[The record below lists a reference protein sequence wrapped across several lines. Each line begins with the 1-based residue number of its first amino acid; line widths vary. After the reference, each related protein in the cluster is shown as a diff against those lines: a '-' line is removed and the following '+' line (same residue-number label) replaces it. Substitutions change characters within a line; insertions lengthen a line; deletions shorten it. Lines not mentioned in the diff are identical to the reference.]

1 MPLKKEQLR
10 QHVLACHEIIAA
22 ITGEEWDVKLS
33 FIKKKH
39 FISWCRFVF
48 KTPLKTPCLCYV
60 NDFAFYVTRLH
71 KHRSTSTYSSVIKK
85 NNKRSIYK
93 EQVELKCYL
102 NPQMNAG
109 AAQLD
114 CTPDFWLMSP
124 ENLTGNIFTSR
135 CKSTLRLRRGNI
147 FCVKCQKMFAD
158 PLKRLQS
165 IYLEKAQ
172 ILSHK
177 LRCERSNVGGLLMS
191 TLRLHLM

>member
-33 FIKKKH
+33 FIKKKKH

-71 KHRSTSTYSSVIKK
+71 KRRSTSTYSSVIKK
-85 NNKRSIYK
+85 KKQKNKRGIYK

-102 NPQMNAG
+102 NPQMKAG

-114 CTPDFWLMSP
+114 CTPDFWLTLP
-124 ENLTGNIFTSR
+124 EDLTGNIFTSC

-158 PLKRLQS
+158 PLKRLLS

-172 ILSHK
+172 ILTQQ
-177 LRCERSNVGGLLMS
+177 RGGLLVS